1 MIKSPDHSFAY
12 FYFQSMVFLVSPP
25 NMVGIPYI
33 PQIFDFF
40 CLKQHSHLCPLKNA
54 FTSATQHLSLTSAP
68 DSMED
73 ACPVLTSYLPRIKSN
88 DFSLYALEFL
98 SGIPPL
104 FYTACYCPIIPPNTL
119 LVHLLLPPC
128 TFPKFYFRGIIHFF
142 HFSLGSGASLGTLLG
157 PQQRMGQKL
166 CTLKLLLDL

>member
-1 MIKSPDHSFAY
+1 MTKSPDHSFAY

-54 FTSATQHLSLTSAP
+54 FTSATQHLSLLTSAP

-88 DFSLYALEFL
+88 DFFFVR
-98 SGIPPL
+98 SGIPL
-104 FYTACYCPIIPPNTL
+104 WNSS
-119 LVHLLLPPC
+119 LVLHSMLLPHHPSQHSPC
-128 TFPKFYFRGIIHFF
+128 SSSSSSMYIP
-142 HFSLGSGASLGTLLG
+142 
-157 PQQRMGQKL
+157 
-166 CTLKLLLDL
+166 